1 MHVRTLPVITSEPL
15 VDPSPSVN
23 DVARS
28 SLDTEIRRGVSS
40 KILDMTSS
48 LHSHTKGKTREW
60 DDYHCERFPKYRS
73 RASALRI

>member
-1 MHVRTLPVITSEPL
+1 MRVRIPLVITSEPF
-15 VDPSPSVN
+15 VDPSPSQFMSYG
-23 DVARS
+23 S
-28 SLDTEIRRGVSS
+28 SLDTELRRGVSS

-48 LHSHTKGKTREW
+48 LHSHTNGKTREW